1 MEISERSQR
10 ARRKAMR
17 RRQHRKFMNEYGR
30 YIAAGALFLTAVVI
44 VSLAAVMA
52 SSGEEKEKQTAAAA
66 ESNTTVMESAVPA
79 AVPEVL
85 TEDPEEVLIDNQYP
99 FNQMSRDWGA
109 EDIAGFLPYTIPQEY
124 TEAGGAFP
132 DVMQKYTY
140 IICNQNGVD
149 YAVVLAMIEVESDYR
164 WDAAGKTDD
173 VGYMQ
178 IVPEWHEDRMERLQA
193 DDLLNPF
200 QNVSVGVDFLAEL
213 LERYGG
219 DYGKALTAYQ
229 YGASGAYKYFFSAG
243 VYSSEYAENVL
254 EIADR
259 IRTEMGGGQD
269 DVR

>member
-1 MEISERSQR
+1 METIDRSQKT
-10 ARRKAMR
+10 RRKAMR
-17 RRQHRKFMNEYGR
+17 RRQYRKFMNEYGR
-30 YIAAGALFLTAVVI
+30 YIAAGVFLLAVVVI

-52 SSGEEKEKQTAAAA
+52 SSGEEKEKQTEAA
-66 ESNTTVMESAVPA
+66 ESSTTAMASTT
-79 AVPEVL
+79 PEATPEAI
-85 TEDPEEVLIDNQYP
+85 TEAPEEVLIDNQYP

-109 EDIAGFLPYTIPQEY
+109 EDIAGFIPYTIPQEY

-140 IICNQNGVD
+140 IICNQNAVD

-178 IVPEWHEDRMERLQA
+178 IVPEWHKDRMERLQA

-200 QNVSVGVDFLAEL
+200 QNVSVGVDFIAEL
-213 LERYGG
+213 LGKYGG